1 MTRVVRPAAADA
13 THAAQNAAGPG
24 REVADAARRAATLYR
39 NTKFAYQNNAGN
51 AGKSRAL
58 ARLPK
63 RRPDRRTR
71 SRRGASDDDLEVQA
85 SDSQPQSPAAGVGQ
99 RGNGDGGGGSNEG
112 GGHSQH
118 GSSHGDGAR
127 SGDLPA
133 IPGVKPGLGTS
144 VPPPAQRPLAAAVAA
159 LREAGTD
166 ENSIDGARIG
176 TLWREAVVDLCRLAA
191 SGSAQSLGLRTVE
204 LVGELRALLRKHGA
218 VPPVGVAGHRQ
229 VLIEATAGAPT
240 SGPSGAARGE
250 NDDARR
256 LNLLAVPLLL
266 LAERPAPGYK
276 GGQSEAILATTRAGI
291 VARASPAKRGPR
303 RRFGSS

>member
-1 MTRVVRPAAADA
+1 MTRIVRPAAADP

-39 NTKFAYQNNAGN
+39 NTKFAYQNSAAT

-71 SRRGASDDDLEVQA
+71 NRRGASDDDLEVQS
-85 SDSQPQSPAAGVGQ
+85 SDSQPRNTAAGVGQ
-99 RGNGDGGGGSNEG
+99 RSNDNGGGGSGEG

-118 GSSHGDGAR
+118 GSSHGESAH
-127 SGDLPA
+127 SSDLPA
-133 IPGVKPGLGTS
+133 APSVKPGLATS

-159 LREAGTD
+159 LRERGTD
-166 ENSIDGARIG
+166 EDRIDGAQVG
-176 TLWREAVVDLCRLAA
+176 ALWRSAVVDLCRLAA
-191 SGSAQSLGLRTVE
+191 SGSGQSLGLRTVE

-218 VPPVGVAGHRQ
+218 VPPIGVAGHRQ
-229 VLIEATAGAPT
+229 GLIEATAGAR
-240 SGPSGAARGE
+240 SSGAAHGK

-266 LAERPAPGYK
+266 LAERPGPDYK
-276 GGQSEAILATTRAGI
+276 GGPSEAILATTRAGI